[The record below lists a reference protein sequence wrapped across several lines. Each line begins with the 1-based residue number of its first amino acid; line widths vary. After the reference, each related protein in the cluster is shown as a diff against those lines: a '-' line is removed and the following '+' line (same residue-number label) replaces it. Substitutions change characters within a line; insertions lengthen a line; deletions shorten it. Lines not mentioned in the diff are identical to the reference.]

1 MADNGPTPRLTA
13 ASVTSRSLRPEDA
26 EALAARVYESA
37 AEGKVLMLAALLLG
51 RSKRQVWFLLSQS
64 TQRYRERCT
73 PLIAAAWAGHSKVV
87 RLLVETHGVD
97 VEQTGT
103 VNFDGYIIEGATALW
118 CAAGAGHDE
127 VVKMLLL
134 RGANVNHRTV
144 TSSTPLRAAC
154 FDGYDKVVRLLLDH
168 GADPS
173 IANKFDNTALMIAS
187 YRGHS
192 NVVELLLKRGA
203 DLNSRAHCGATAL
216 HFAAEAGD
224 VVVVRLLASWGAR
237 MLANEHGMTPLKVA
251 AESCKRSV
259 VHLLLD
265 YSNCDMEIHTEA
277 FELLGASYANDR
289 DKYNPEMAYD
299 YLRLAVYQR
308 QRYSLKKKVLQPI
321 KAYGNR
327 TESCTIAELDVI
339 RHDPDAL
346 HMEGLIVRERILGSD
361 NVDVAHPVIYR
372 GAVYADKFQ
381 FDACITLWLHALAMR
396 QRNRRNIQKDL
407 LRFAQVFSQ
416 MILLGE
422 LVPADVLEHVLQ
434 CCILEIERSQKA
446 TKAASPLDYG
456 IAVDAYE
463 GNLHTFLY
471 LVCVAARIS
480 CGKEQNACLNRQ
492 IYHLLQLDPRTR
504 LGSSLLHLTV
514 HSDTPVDNFHTD
526 AVCSFP
532 SLHAAQRLLVCG
544 ASPNATDN
552 QGKTPL
558 HLIVCYARPIS
569 DFLTLHG
576 IIVSLL
582 EAGAHVDATDC
593 NGQTP
598 FECCT
603 TGVAEIVLRTEMRVS
618 LKCLA
623 ARVVRRHGIAYQSHI
638 PRALE
643 NFVAMH

>member
-1 MADNGPTPRLTA
+1 MADNGLTPNLTA
-13 ASVTSRSLRPEDA
+13 ASFISPSLRAEDA
-26 EALAARVYESA
+26 EALASRVYESA
-37 AEGKVLMLAALLLG
+37 AKGKVLMLAALLLG
-51 RSKRQVWFLLSQS
+51 RSERQVWFLLSQS
-64 TQRYRERCT
+64 TQRGRERCT
-73 PLIAAAWAGHSKVV
+73 PLIAAAWAGHTKVV
-87 RLLVETHGVD
+87 RLLVETHGAD
-97 VEQTGT
+97 TEQTGT
-103 VNFDGYIIEGATALW
+103 VNFDGYVIEGATALW
-118 CAAGAGHDE
+118 CAAGAGHDQ
-127 VVKMLLL
+127 VVGTLLL
-134 RGANVNHRTV
+134 RGADVNHRTA

-154 FDGYDKVVRLLLDH
+154 FDGYVKVVRLLLDH

-173 IANKFDNTALMIAS
+173 IANKFDNTSLMIAA

-192 NVVELLLKRGA
+192 HVVEMLLNRGA
-203 DLNSRAHCGATAL
+203 DLDSRTHCGATAL

-224 VVVVRLLASWGAR
+224 VVVVRMLATWGAR
-237 MLANEHGMTPLKVA
+237 MLPNEHGMTPLKVA

-259 VHLLLD
+259 VHLLLE
-265 YSNCDMEIHTEA
+265 YSNCDMEIRTEA

-299 YLRLAVYQR
+299 YLRLAMSQR
-308 QRYSLKKKVLQPI
+308 QCYSLKKKVLQPI

-327 TESCTIAELDVI
+327 TESCTIAELEMI

-346 HMEGLIVRERILGSD
+346 HVEGLLVRERILGSD

-381 FDACITLWLHALAMR
+381 FDACLALWLHALAMR
-396 QRNRRNIQKDL
+396 ERNRRNIQKDL

-422 LVPADVLEHVLQ
+422 LVPADVLECVLKS
-434 CCILEIERSQKA
+434 CVLEIERSQKA
-446 TKAASPLDYG
+446 MRAASLLDYG
-456 IAVDAYE
+456 KAVDAHE

-480 CGKEQNACLNRQ
+480 CGEEQNACLNRH
-492 IYHLLQLDPRTR
+492 IYYLLQLDPRTR
-504 LGSSLLHLTV
+504 RGSSLLHLTV
-514 HSDTPVDNFHTD
+514 HGDTPVDDFHTD

-532 SLHAAQRLLVCG
+532 SLHAAQRLLACG

-552 QGKTPL
+552 QGNTPM

-576 IIVSLL
+576 IIIALL
-582 EAGAHVDATDC
+582 EAGAHADATNC

-603 TGVAEIVLRTEMRVS
+603 TGVAEIVLRTETRVS

-623 ARVVRRHGIAYQSHI
+623 ARVVRTHGIAYQSHI